1 LLRKLVGTQLP
12 THYHLTLSPDI
23 YMKKSFAPLMAAL
36 ATSLVLA
43 SCGNDKPATTETET
57 TSTVNPAD
65 SLAALAGDSARMA
78 KPEGVMVDGVAMT
91 ADKDIVDNAMA
102 AKSVSTLVAAVKQ
115 AGLVE
120 TLKGAGPFT
129 VFAPTN
135 AAFDKLP
142 KGAVAGLMDPAS
154 KENLKGVL
162 TYHVIPG
169 RLVAADLKDGQEITT
184 VNGEKLHISIKDGKV
199 MVGNGKDV
207 PATVQIPDVISSNGV
222 THVIDGVVLPLAK

>member
-1 LLRKLVGTQLP
+1 
-12 THYHLTLSPDI
+12 
-23 YMKKSFAPLMAAL
+23 MKKSFAPLLSAL
-36 ATSLVLA
+36 ATSLLLA
-43 SCGNDKPATTETET
+43 SCGTDTTKTETVT
-57 TSTVNPAD
+57 TANPAD
-65 SLAALAGDSARMA
+65 SVAAMAGDSARMA

-91 ADKDIVDNAMA
+91 ADKDIVANAMG

-142 KGAVAGLMDPAS
+142 KGAVAGLMQPES
-154 KENLKGVL
+154 KAKLAGVL

-169 RLVAADLKDGQEITT
+169 RLVAADLKDGQELTT

-199 MVGNGKDV
+199 MVGNGKDA

>member
-1 LLRKLVGTQLP
+1 LTYLVSFF
-12 THYHLTLSPDI
+12 LTPYI
-23 YMKKSFAPLMAAL
+23 GFFHITRFMKKSFAPLFAAF
-36 ATSLVLA
+36 
-43 SCGNDKPATTETET
+43 ATTLLLAGCNTETAKTETAT

-65 SLAALAGDSARMA
+65 SVAAMAGDSARMA
-78 KPEGVMVDGVAMT
+78 KPAGVMVDGVAMT
-91 ADKDIVDNAMA
+91 ADKDIVDNAAA
-102 AKSVSTLVAAVKQ
+102 AKSVSTLVAAVKA

-142 KGAVAGLMDPAS
+142 KGAVAGLMDSAS
-154 KENLKGVL
+154 KAKLAGVL

-169 RLVAADLKDGQEITT
+169 RLVAADLKDGQELTT
-184 VNGEKLHISIKDGKV
+184 VNGEKLHIMVKDGKV
-199 MVGNGKDV
+199 MVSNGKDA
-207 PATVQIPDVISSNGV
+207 PATVQIADVISSNGV